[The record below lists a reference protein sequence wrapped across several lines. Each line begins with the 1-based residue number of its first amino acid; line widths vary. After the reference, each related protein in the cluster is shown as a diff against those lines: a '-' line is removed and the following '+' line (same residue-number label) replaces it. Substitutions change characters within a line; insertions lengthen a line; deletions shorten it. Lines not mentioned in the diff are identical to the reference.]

1 MRIEYHQIQNPQ
13 SKIKNYSYF
22 DGNCIM
28 ALYMNHDFVKNV
40 SQKWR
45 WGIVAIYTLAIYAF
59 LPFGPRFWKFVLRQ
73 CGDSINYLGWFLI
86 CVLGV
91 YFLVYL
97 IFQKEVREPAVYI
110 AFFLISF
117 TCIAILKYM
126 CSTGPERFHLLMYG
140 ILGCIIFWAFK
151 NDVKKTRVYLY
162 TTILV
167 FLLGVIDESI
177 QGILP
182 MRVFDIKDILMNWLS
197 AGMAELFIAFVL
209 KQNIRGCVVN

>member
-1 MRIEYHQIQNPQ
+1 
-13 SKIKNYSYF
+13 
-22 DGNCIM
+22 M
-28 ALYMNHDFVKNV
+28 ALYLNHGFIKNV

-45 WGIVAIYTLAIYAF
+45 WWIVAIYILAIYAF
-59 LPFGPRFWKFVLRQ
+59 LPFGPRFWRFVLGQ
-73 CGDSINYLGWFLI
+73 WGNSINYLGWFLI

-97 IFQKEVREPAVYI
+97 IFQKEARAPAVYV

-117 TCIAILKYM
+117 AYILILKYM
-126 CSTGPERFHLLMYG
+126 CSTGPERFHPLIYG
-140 ILGCIIFWAFK
+140 ILSCIIFWAFK
-151 NDVKKTRVYLY
+151 NDVKKSRVYLY

-177 QGILP
+177 QGLLP
-182 MRVFDIKDILMNWLS
+182 MRVFAVKDILMNWLS

-209 KQNIRGCVVN
+209 KPNIRGRAVN

>member
-1 MRIEYHQIQNPQ
+1 
-13 SKIKNYSYF
+13 
-22 DGNCIM
+22 M
-28 ALYMNHDFVKNV
+28 ALYLNNGFIKNV

-45 WGIVAIYTLAIYAF
+45 WWIVAIYILAIYAF
-59 LPFGPRFWKFVLRQ
+59 LPFGPRFWRFVLGQ
-73 CGDSINYLGWFLI
+73 WGNSINYLGWFLI

-97 IFQKEVREPAVYI
+97 IFQKEARAPAVYV

-117 TCIAILKYM
+117 AYILILKYM
-126 CSTGPERFHLLMYG
+126 CSTGPERFHPLIYG
-140 ILGCIIFWAFK
+140 ILSCIIFWAFK
-151 NDVKKTRVYLY
+151 NDVKKSRVYLY

-177 QGILP
+177 QGLLP
-182 MRVFDIKDILMNWLS
+182 MRVFAVKDILMNWLS

-209 KQNIRGCVVN
+209 KPNIRGRAVN